1 MKVINIAVSEKFV
14 SFLMEV
20 ANRLPAQDK
29 YHISRLRRVAQRL
42 QEQFTQEHFTQE
54 IILDESQYVVGEAE
68 EIDIEELTP
77 IDNPDSTPYIPE
89 EISVE
94 CPNGKEG
101 DC

>member
-14 SFLMEV
+14 SFLTEV
-20 ANRLPAQDK
+20 ANQLPAQNK

-42 QEQFTQEHFTQE
+42 QEQFTDE

-89 EISVE
+89 DISVE

>member
-14 SFLMEV
+14 SFLTEV
-20 ANRLPAQDK
+20 ANRLPAQNK
-29 YHISRLRRVAQRL
+29 YHISRLHRIAQRL
-42 QEQFTQEHFTQE
+42 QEQFTQE